1 VDAHIQSFITL
12 LDAHMMDK
20 VAPHTSEQLAT
31 TKCESENAHNS
42 DSLGEDVPPDGGY
55 GWVCVA
61 ACFTINCF
69 TWGAVS
75 VSQHLLSVD
84 IHSADLLRSR

>member
-1 VDAHIQSFITL
+1 MKASCSVSPCLRPDNMNKMVPGLLEQPTTITCQS
-12 LDAHMMDK
+12 DVRAN
-20 VAPHTSEQLAT
+20 
-31 TKCESENAHNS
+31 ENIAI
-42 DSLGEDVPPDGGY
+42 EDVPPDGGY

-75 VSQHLLSVD
+75 VSFEDNNLWFITAFGTVL
-84 IHSADLLRSR
+84 